1 MRRHNVTSSVF
12 KSVGYYL
19 DEKILEVEFRET
31 GEVWQ
36 YHSFPNLAYKKFV
49 NSDSLGHFFT
59 TRIKNKYQD
68 IQIK

>member
-49 NSDSLGHFFT
+49 NADSLGHFFT
-59 TRIKNKYQD
+59 TRIKNKYEEVK
-68 IQIK
+68 IK